1 MPKRKRKA
9 ANGDGTIYRC
19 KGDRWGAAI
28 WMTYRN
34 GKRKRLYFFSRN
46 RSECVEW
53 LAEKR
58 LQKARGLIE
67 CGDDITFIDWLRIW
81 LERYTPNIRA
91 STRTNYHGYIEN
103 YIATDKLAT
112 LKLAKVST
120 DMLQMFAVSLE
131 KAGQPYSK
139 GLSAKTIRNLFS
151 MLHAALKQAVGNGL
165 LLRNPCDFVVLP
177 QVKQTVIQPL
187 SDTEIAQLLSASKG
201 ERDGIAVM
209 LLLFGGFRI
218 GELLALRHSS
228 LREEDGVWYLRVE
241 GSLNRVTNFDA
252 LPGESKTVLRLGEPK
267 SAKSQ
272 RDVPLLP
279 QVLAALRAHMQHQL
293 ETADSSWGLFEPDPF
308 LVSNELGGF
317 IDPTTFRNWFNQ
329 QVERAGITR
338 HIRVHDCRHTA
349 ATLMLRGGATPHEV
363 ALILGHSSSQVT
375 EKFYLHPDLHDR
387 EKAVR
392 KLENSIS
399 ALIPDDESHR
409 WGQSPPPERNSNE

>member
-1 MPKRKRKA
+1 MPRRKRKA
-9 ANGDGTIYRC
+9 ANGDGTIYHC
-19 KGDRWGAAI
+19 KDGRWGAAI
-28 WMTYRN
+28 WVNYPDGRKKRVYYYSRDRN
-34 GKRKRLYFFSRN
+34 K
-46 RSECVEW
+46 CVEW

-58 LQKARGLIE
+58 LQKARGQVE
-67 CGDDITFIDWLRIW
+67 CCDNITLYAWLRIW

-91 STRTNYHGYIEN
+91 STRTNYQGYIEN
-103 YIATDKLAT
+103 YIATEKIAT

-131 KAGQPYSK
+131 KAGQPDSK

-187 SDTEIAQLLSASKG
+187 NDVEIANLLAATKG
-201 ERDGIAVM
+201 ERYGIAVL

-228 LREEDGVWYLRVE
+228 LLESDGIWYLRVQQ
-241 GSLNRVTNFDA
+241 SVNRVTNFGA
-252 LPGESKTVLRLGEPK
+252 LPGEPKTVLRLGETK
-267 SAKSQ
+267 SAKSK

-279 QVLAALRAHMQHQL
+279 QVLTALREHMQCQR
-293 ETADSSWGLFEPDPF
+293 EAAATSWGMFEADPF
-308 LVSNELGGF
+308 LVSNELGGC
-317 IDPTTFRNWFNQ
+317 IDPTSFRNWFKAMCKKA
-329 QVERAGITR
+329 EITR

-375 EKFYLHPDLHDR
+375 EKFYLHPNISDR
-387 EKAVR
+387 AKAIS
-392 KLENSIS
+392 KLENTT
-399 ALIPDDESHR
+399 
-409 WGQSPPPERNSNE
+409 SNLWV

>member
-19 KGDRWGAAI
+19 KDDRWGAAI

-67 CGDDITFIDWLRIW
+67 CGDDITLIEWLRVW
-81 LERYTPNIRA
+81 LDRYTPNIRD

-112 LKLAKVST
+112 LTLTKVST
-120 DMLQMFAVSLE
+120 DVLQMFATSLD
-131 KAGQPYSK
+131 KAGQTDSK
-139 GLSAKTIRNLFS
+139 GVSAKTIHNLFS

-165 LLRNPCDFVVLP
+165 ILRNPCDFVQLP
-177 QVKQTVIQPL
+177 QMKQKEIQPL
-187 SDTEIAQLLSASKG
+187 TDAEITNLLTAAKG
-201 ERDGIAVM
+201 ERYGIAIM
-209 LLLFGGFRI
+209 ILLFGGFRI

-228 LREEDGVWYLRVE
+228 LREEDGVWFLRVE
-241 GSLNRVTNFDA
+241 SSLNRVSNFEA
-252 LPGESKTVLRLGEPK
+252 KPGEPRTVLRLGEPK
-267 SAKSQ
+267 SAKSK

-279 QVLAALRAHMQHQL
+279 QVLAALHEHMQRQR
-293 ETADSSWGLFEPDPF
+293 ETAASSWGLYDANPF
-308 LVSNELGGF
+308 LISNELGGY
-317 IDPTTFRNWFNQ
+317 IDPTTFRNWFNAMC
-329 QVERAGITR
+329 EKSGITR

-363 ALILGHSSSQVT
+363 ALVLGHSSSQVT
-375 EKFYLHPDLHDR
+375 EKFYLHPDISER
-387 EKAVR
+387 AR
-392 KLENSIS
+392 AISKLESTTSDLFN
-399 ALIPDDESHR
+399 
-409 WGQSPPPERNSNE
+409 